1 MGPLKVIIA
10 GSRTITD
17 LSLVYKTIE
26 DSGFEIDIV
35 VSGCAKGIDSLGELW
50 AEENGIVVKKFPA
63 DWKDLITPPVKIK
76 TNGYGQYNALAGFA
90 RNQKMADYA
99 DALIAITTGSPGTRD
114 MIERANKA
122 GLYVFEKY
130 V

>member
-1 MGPLKVIIA
+1 MGPLRVIIA
-10 GSRTITD
+10 GTRTITD
-17 LSLVYKTIE
+17 LSLIYKAVE
-26 DSGFEIDIV
+26 DSGFEIEEVI
-35 VSGCAKGIDSLGELW
+35 SGCAKGVDNLGELW
-50 AEENGIVVKKFPA
+50 AEENGVVVTKFPA
-63 DWKDLITPPVKIK
+63 DWKDLETKPVKIK

-114 MIERANKA
+114 MIDRAKKA
-122 GLYVFEKY
+122 GLYVFVKY